1 MKKVY
6 LIHAYESIYSG
17 LHGMETYQ
25 TVESEW
31 TYDELCD
38 YGNEL
43 AGEVQESYE
52 DIMNN
57 YDDIEDEDE
66 RYEAMEADKIYC
78 IYECKCASMDEADAL
93 IDELGLDQFIEEYC
107 IDVED
112 KVK

>member
-6 LIHAYESIYSG
+6 LIHAYELIYCG

-25 TVESEW
+25 TVEGEW

-52 DIMNN
+52 DIMSN

-66 RYEAMEADKIYC
+66 RYEAMEADKIC
-78 IYECKCASMDEADAL
+78 LVYECDCESMDEADAL
-93 IDELGLDQFIEEYC
+93 IDEMGLDTFIEEHC
-107 IDVED
+107 KVVED
-112 KVK
+112 